1 MNTSKF
7 NCLKCKKSYASR
19 QSLWTHSKKCVAEPV
34 DEPVPEPVVP
44 VNNNNTDTDELIK
57 LLVQNNALLTASVNN
72 LTTEI
77 KTLVQK
83 VERLESNNIETIKVD
98 KIETV
103 QVDKVKRVG
112 RIVNQT
118 CNVCE
123 ITEFVDLVKN
133 EIKNDNHKI
142 AVVPDKK
149 ICTVLIDGVANAV
162 KMAYNKIDIKNK
174 PIFVTDAKREM
185 VVYNRN
191 GKWCNQVDE
200 LINTLSKLE
209 KDYRDKQCELF
220 GKGDATK
227 YCELMFSL
235 TNEFDKNKFKRYLIK
250 ILAKLD

>member
-19 QSLWTHSKKCVAEPV
+19 QSLWTHSKKCIKVPIDDEV
-34 DEPVPEPVVP
+34 DAAVVSA
-44 VNNNNTDTDELIK
+44 NNNNNDDLIK
-57 LLVQNNALLTASVNN
+57 LLIENNTLLTQSVNN

-77 KTLVQK
+77 KMLVENNSLLTQSVNILSEK
-83 VERLESNNIETIKVD
+83 VDRLEVKNCVDVKAEPD
-98 KIETV
+98 KIET
-103 QVDKVKRVG
+103 VKRVG
-112 RIVNQT
+112 RIVNQP

-142 AVVPDKK
+142 DVVPDKK

-185 VVYNRN
+185 VVYNQMEN
-191 GKWCNQVDE
+191 GA
-200 LINTLSKLE
+200 I
-209 KDYRDKQCELF
+209 R
-220 GKGDATK
+220 
-227 YCELMFSL
+227 L
-235 TNEFDKNKFKRYLIK
+235 TS
-250 ILAKLD
+250 